1 MKAYKINIMN
11 IFIVTILSS
20 FLSAEIGLA
29 GGLSYGGVTYN
40 EEISEHMSITNG
52 LGFNAGFEKSVG
64 PILIG
69 TGYLVQ
75 NYTESFNSQDY
86 DSTFKNT
93 VSTSYVMGYLIYPYE
108 VWKFRF
114 WGGLQ
119 FGQCLGGNMIK
130 TEDGI
135 EIETTMN
142 SDDYNLDLGFL
153 VGTDIMITEHI
164 GSRFS
169 YYYGITKVLKE
180 NVSLHI
186 DETNLNIINV
196 GVNAQLVLRF

>member
-1 MKAYKINIMN
+1 MKAYKIDIKN

-20 FLSAEIGLA
+20 FLSAEMGLTS
-29 GGLSYGGVTYN
+29 GLSYGGVTYN
-40 EEISEHMSITNG
+40 EKIFRHMSITNE
-52 LGFNAGFEKSVG
+52 LGFNASFEKSVG

-69 TGYLVQ
+69 TGYLIQ
-75 NYTESFNSQDY
+75 NYTESFNSQYD

-93 VSTSYVMGYLIYPYE
+93 VSVSYVMGYLIYPYE

-114 WGGLQ
+114 WGGFQ
-119 FGQCLGGNMIK
+119 FGQCLGGDMIK
-130 TEDGI
+130 TENGI
-135 EIETTMN
+135 EIETTMS

-153 VGTDIMITEHI
+153 VGTDIMITERI

-180 NVSLHI
+180 NISLNG
-186 DETNLNIINV
+186 TNLNVINV
-196 GVNAQLVLRF
+196 GVNAQLLVRF

>member
-20 FLSAEIGLA
+20 FLSAEIGLS

-40 EEISEHMSITNG
+40 EQISEHMSITNG

-69 TGYLVQ
+69 TGYLIQ

-108 VWKFRF
+108 ILRFRF

-119 FGQCLGGNMIK
+119 FGQCLGGDMIK
-130 TEDGI
+130 TENGI
-135 EIETTMN
+135 EIETTMS

-153 VGTDIMITEHI
+153 VGTDIMITERI

-169 YYYGITKVLKE
+169 YYYGIAKVFE
-180 NVSLHI
+180 EDEVIDI
-186 DETNLNIINV
+186 DESDLNVMNV
-196 GVNAQLVLRF
+196 GVNAQLLLRF